1 MSSLSEII
9 TLNPATGGVCGHYS
23 LMSQQEVDS
32 LITKMNVV
40 QQQWARSS
48 ISLRKECLLNLGR
61 LLISAKEEA
70 AALMTMEM
78 GKPIQQSLSEIEK
91 CARLCEY
98 YAEHGE
104 KYLKP
109 ELIQTEFYKTY
120 RSFQPLGIVLAIM
133 PWNYPFWQVMRF
145 AVPNLMV
152 GNAGLLKHAPNCTGT
167 ALFIEKLVVKAG
179 FPKGLYRSLVID
191 VSLSPFVI
199 KHPFVVG
206 VTLTGSNLAGKSVAA
221 EAGAVLKKVVLELGG
236 SDPYVILADA
246 DLELAADQGV
256 MSRLNNA
263 GQVCIAAKRMIVVE
277 EVRAAFEALVLDR
290 AKRYVMGDPTDMNT
304 TLGPMAR
311 EDLRLTL
318 HEQVM
323 RSISTGAR
331 CLLGGEMPKGPGYYY
346 PATVLSDVNL
356 ESPAFK
362 EELFGPVICIT
373 PAADEQEALYLA
385 NKTEFGLGGAIFTR
399 DIEKGERL
407 ARDVIQAGTCAVN
420 TLVASD
426 PRLPFGGTKQSGFGR
441 ELSIEGMRE
450 FVNVKT
456 IIVNDPK

>member
-1 MSSLSEII
+1 M
-9 TLNPATGGVCGHYS
+9 
-23 LMSQQEVDS
+23 
-32 LITKMNVV
+32 
-40 QQQWARSS
+40 
-48 ISLRKECLLNLGR
+48 
-61 LLISAKEEA
+61 
-70 AALMTMEM
+70 
-78 GKPIQQSLSEIEK
+78 
-91 CARLCEY
+91 
-98 YAEHGE
+98 
-104 KYLKP
+104 
-109 ELIQTEFYKTY
+109 
-120 RSFQPLGIVLAIM
+120 
-133 PWNYPFWQVMRF
+133 
-145 AVPNLMV
+145 
-152 GNAGLLKHAPNCTGT
+152 
-167 ALFIEKLVVKAG
+167 
-179 FPKGLYRSLVID
+179 
-191 VSLSPFVI
+191 
-199 KHPFVVG
+199 
-206 VTLTGSNLAGKSVAA
+206 
-221 EAGAVLKKVVLELGG
+221 VLELGG